1 MDTILLRRG
10 GQKYLLKVCL
20 IFTHI
25 SFLNAELK
33 DDGVVS
39 ILERIQLTNDY
50 GFDGVNNWLIS
61 LLDDQEYV
69 SPV

>member
-1 MDTILLRRG
+1 MFDGRCLKCLMDTILLRRG

-50 GFDGVNNWLIS
+50 GFDGVNN
-61 LLDDQEYV
+61 
-69 SPV
+69 